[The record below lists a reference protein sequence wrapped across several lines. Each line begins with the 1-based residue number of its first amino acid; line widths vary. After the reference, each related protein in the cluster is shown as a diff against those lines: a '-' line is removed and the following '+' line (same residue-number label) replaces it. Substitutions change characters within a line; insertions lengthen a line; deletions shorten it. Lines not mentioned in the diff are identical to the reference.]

1 MVDTAATAAED
12 NNKNNN
18 TGGGRLLYIVTT
30 MHMYDTGRR
39 ETTRGYDRFGQSL
52 IPIISETTRSL
63 LSESSGL
70 IRHVDV
76 YLVAFFH
83 VNETRR
89 LELRRALPNQ
99 VGLEI
104 WQDAA
109 PLMYDYQ
116 NGKLLNGQGKSIS
129 NHTRGLSRQHRFVIK
144 DKLLHYDYVCSL
156 EDDMILHGSQ
166 MQNYIQI
173 TNHLYHLR
181 RTSTTNATTRR
192 GSALDPNHLDFYG
205 PMTAQMLQRTI
216 PGWFRVEAGTY
227 RVGSTCEASQDR

>member
-1 MVDTAATAAED
+1 MVDTAATAED
-12 NNKNNN
+12 NINNKH
-18 TGGGRLLYIVTT
+18 GGGRLLYIVTT
-30 MHMYDTGRR
+30 MHMYDSGRR
-39 ETTRGYDRFGQSL
+39 ETKRGFDRFGQSL
-52 IPIISETTRSL
+52 IPIIAETTRSL
-63 LSESSGL
+63 LTESSDL
-70 IRHVDV
+70 ISHVDV
-76 YLVAFFH
+76 YLIAFFQ

-109 PLMYDYQ
+109 PLMYDYRD
-116 NGKLLNGQGKSIS
+116 GKLLIHNKSIT
-129 NHTRGLSRQHRFVIK
+129 NHTRGLSRQHRFVVK
-144 DKLLHYDYVCSL
+144 DKLLHYSYVVAM
-156 EDDMILHGSQ
+156 EDDMILHGRQ

-181 RTSTTNATTRR
+181 TTTNATRR
-192 GSALDPNHLDFYG
+192 SLGRQPAVDPNLDFYG

-227 RVGSTCEASQDR
+227 RGYSLKSQDC